1 MAQHHATLT
10 MLIQFVKSY
19 NDFMWLMKSS
29 DMSSDSAGQ
38 CMIYKNIEKVTGE
51 VCITR
56 LIKWGKKTQITSFF
70 FYQKKSPEYYKQF
83 IQTKVVLHPIIFNN
97 ISIVRSILDAIQ

>member
-1 MAQHHATLT
+1 MTQLQKSSVFLGNTSMAQHHATLT
-10 MLIQFVKSY
+10 MPIQFVKSY

-29 DMSSDSAGQ
+29 DMPSDSAGQ

-56 LIKWGKKTQITSFF
+56 LIKWKKTT
-70 FYQKKSPEYYKQF
+70 KKKP
-83 IQTKVVLHPIIFNN
+83 PI
-97 ISIVRSILDAIQ
+97 D

>member
-1 MAQHHATLT
+1 MTQLQKSSVFLGNTSMAQHHATLT

-56 LIKWGKKTQITSFF
+56 LIKWKKNN
-70 FYQKKSPEYYKQF
+70 
-83 IQTKVVLHPIIFNN
+83 PI
-97 ISIVRSILDAIQ
+97 D